1 MSTKAKKPSLLR
13 SHSRATV
20 LSVGFHV
27 ALIIAFTVGV
37 RFAREPRYPPAAE
50 SVAIEATVVDEAFI
64 QREMARLEEQEQA
77 EVLRQQQEEQRA
89 REQAEAAQR
98 ELEERQRQL
107 EVARVEQQRRE
118 QEALAEQQRRE
129 QEALA
134 EQQRLT
140 DLQRQ
145 REAEEVRRQEAEQQ
159 RIAEEQRLAQQR
171 EEEAQR
177 QAEQEA
183 QRQREEQERVAREA
197 AAARQRAEME
207 AELQRSMAAEEDRR
221 RAEEAG
227 LLDQYVR
234 LIEDRIQRNW
244 IRPATAGAGLKCEV
258 NVTQIPSGDVIDVRV
273 STCNGDAAVVRSI
286 EAAVLRA
293 SPLPQPPVPSL
304 FSRNLIVNFQP
315 DE

>member
-1 MSTKAKKPSLLR
+1 
-13 SHSRATV
+13 
-20 LSVGFHV
+20 VGFHV
-27 ALIIAFTVGV
+27 ALIAAFTVGV

-50 SVAIEATVVDEAFI
+50 TVAIEATVVDEAFI
-64 QREMARLEEQEQA
+64 EREMARLEEQEQA
-77 EVLRQQQEEQRA
+77 EVLRQQQEERRA

-98 ELEERQRQL
+98 ELEEQQRQL

-118 QEALAEQQRRE
+118 QEALAEQQR
-129 QEALA
+129 LA
-134 EQQRLT
+134 

-145 REAEEVRRQEAEQQ
+145 REAEEARRQEAERE

-171 EEEAQR
+171 EEEARR

-207 AELQRSMAAEEDRR
+207 AELQRSMAAEEERR

-244 IRPATAGAGLKCEV
+244 IRPASAGPGLRCEV

-273 STCNGDAAVVRSI
+273 RTCNGDAAVVRSI

-293 SPLPQPPVPSL
+293 SPLPQPPIPSL